1 MVGTGVAY
9 KKNNFKFGLDAR
21 YTMGI
26 SNINNAE
33 NRYGNA
39 ELIYLFNYIDN
50 NVFLNKIQL
59 GASVSYILKYTV
71 KKRKDAKY

>member
-1 MVGTGVAY
+1 
-9 KKNNFKFGLDAR
+9 
-21 YTMGI
+21 MGI
-26 SNINNAE
+26 NNIMNPQ
-33 NRYGNA
+33 NRFGNA

-50 NVFLNKIQL
+50 NVVLNKIQM